1 MPILDRLIVKN
12 PLRLWLS
19 KWGWGRAT
27 TPVAVFARERMA
39 ERNNEQV
46 DWKEEK
52 MSKGSRDFLSRF
64 QEAHTKDS
72 EFMSQQR
79 VLAVTV
85 ANMFAGSD
93 TTAITLRAIFYHL
106 LCNPETMKRLR
117 QELDRD
123 AVFDEDGLATW
134 SNVHEL
140 PYLSAVIKEGLRCH
154 PAAGLSLERV
164 VPSTGLTIGSYSI
177 PPGTIVGCNA
187 WVIHQSESVFGDH
200 TELFRPE
207 RWLEADEAQRNGMN
221 NMLFSF
227 GAGTRSCIGK
237 NISLLEMYKLVPA
250 LLHRF
255 EVSLD

>member
-1 MPILDRLIVKN
+1 ML
-12 PLRLWLS
+12 
-19 KWGWGRAT
+19 
-27 TPVAVFARERMA
+27 F
-39 ERNNEQV
+39 
-46 DWKEEK
+46 
-52 MSKGSRDFLSRF
+52 
-64 QEAHTKDS
+64 KDP

-93 TTAITLRAIFYHL
+93 TTAITLRAIFYYL
-106 LCNPETMKRLR
+106 LRNPETMKRLR
-117 QELDRD
+117 QELERD
-123 AVFDEDGLATW
+123 AVFNQDGLATW
-134 SNVHEL
+134 SNVHAL

-164 VPSTGLTIGSYSI
+164 VPSAGLTIDSYSI

-187 WVIHQSESVFGDH
+187 WVIHRSESVFGAR

-207 RWLEADEAQRNGMN
+207 RWLEANETQRNEMN
-221 NMLFSF
+221 NLLFSF
-227 GAGTRSCIGK
+227 SAGTRSCIGK

-255 EVSLD
+255 EVSSN

>member
-1 MPILDRLIVKN
+1 M
-12 PLRLWLS
+12 
-19 KWGWGRAT
+19 T
-27 TPVAVFARERMA
+27 
-39 ERNNEQV
+39 ERNNEKA
-46 DWKEEK
+46 DWKEEEGTK
-52 MSKGSRDFLSRF
+52 KSRDFLSRF
-64 QEAHTKDS
+64 QEAHTNDP
-72 EFMSQQR
+72 EFMPQQR

-85 ANMFAGSD
+85 ANIFAGSD

-106 LCNPETMKRLR
+106 LRNPETMKRLR
-117 QELDRD
+117 QELERD
-123 AVFDEDGLATW
+123 VVFDGDGLAAW
-134 SNVHEL
+134 SSVHEL
-140 PYLSAVIKEGLRCH
+140 PYLSAVIKEALRCH

-164 VPSTGLTIGSYSI
+164 VPSSGLTVGSYSI

-187 WVIHQSESVFGDH
+187 WVIHRSESVFGAH

-207 RWLEADEAQRNGMN
+207 RWLEANETQRNEMN

-255 EVSLD
+255 EVSLDWCLFHGFF